1 MKSLNYLLGGPQGG
15 GLETSSQVLSWAF
28 AKSGYGV
35 ISDRE
40 YYSNI
45 VGRHSYIHAKADSEE
60 LPKDLQYPVKLLGAM
75 DAESVFTHF
84 TDLDSGAY
92 VIYNSDLNSTRL
104 SQIPSVE
111 PEVGEK
117 ILKILKKLNIEQDLG
132 SLVNYLKNN
141 GVNVVGL
148 SYRDLLSELQKKTN
162 IVAAQASR
170 YISTIIIGASAA
182 LVGIDPEAVKY
193 GLTRRFKSGPVLEHN
208 LTFSEIVS
216 EIVSSNFGSPL
227 KLDPPRGNF
236 GRLMI
241 VSGNDIVAMGKVVGG
256 LRMQTYYP
264 ITPAADESF
273 TLEEHERLGEA
284 GIGSLTVFQLEDELA
299 AVNAAIGASLTGTR
313 VAAATS
319 GPGFDL
325 MVEGLGWAGM
335 NEAPVVITYYQRGGP
350 STGQPTRGG
359 QSDLLSSVFASH
371 GEYPRMVLASGD
383 HEEAF
388 WDAID
393 ALNYAE
399 VYQIPVIHLVDKFLA
414 NTIRSVAFPDL
425 SKAYINRGKIVQE
438 PGKDYKRFS
447 FESPVS
453 PRAFLGKTLVWY
465 TGDEHNEEGHISEEP
480 ENRIKI
486 MNKRM
491 EKLELIE
498 QEVPEERRVSIYGD
512 ESPDVVLYGWGF
524 VKGAALGAIKML
536 KEEGV
541 KAMYVHIRAFIP
553 FPKNTVKNIYSKY
566 KDVMID
572 VEHNYL
578 GQAAVLASAFANVE
592 IKKHI
597 LKYTGRPIYS
607 NELKNAVMRI
617 LKGSEKEVL
626 EYGA

>member
-1 MKSLNYLLGGPQGG
+1 MNSLSYLLGGPQGG

-45 VGRHSYIHAKADSEE
+45 VGRHSYIHAKVDGEE
-60 LPKDLQYPVKLLGAM
+60 LPKDLEYPVKLLGSM

-84 TDLDSGAY
+84 TDLDRGAY
-92 VIYNSDLNSTRL
+92 VVYNSDLNSTRL

-111 PEVGEK
+111 PEVGIK
-117 ILKILKKLNIEQDLG
+117 ILEVLKKLNVEQDLG
-132 SLVNYLKNN
+132 SLVKYLKEN
-141 GVNVVGL
+141 GVNIVAL
-148 SYRDLLSELQKKTN
+148 SYRDLLSELQKRTS

-182 LVGIDPEAVKY
+182 LAGIDPEAVKY

-208 LTFSEIVS
+208 LAFSELVTNL
-216 EIVSSNFGSPL
+216 VLSSFGSPL
-227 KLDPPRGNF
+227 KLDPPKADF
-236 GRLMI
+236 GKLMI

-273 TLEEHERLGEA
+273 TLEEHERLGDSGA
-284 GIGSLTVFQLEDELA
+284 GSLTVFQLEDELG
-299 AVNAAIGASLTGTR
+299 AVNAAIGAALTGVR

-388 WDAID
+388 WDAVD
-393 ALNYAE
+393 ALNFAE
-399 VYQIPVIHLVDKFLA
+399 IYQIPVIHLVDKFLA
-414 NTIRSVAFPDL
+414 NTIRSVTLPDL
-425 SKAYINRGKIVQE
+425 SKASINRGKIVDQ

-453 PRAFLGKTLVWY
+453 PRAFLGKALLWY
-465 TGDEHNEEGHISEEP
+465 TGDEHNEEGHIVEES
-480 ENRIKI
+480 ENRVKI
-486 MNKRM
+486 MDKRM
-491 EKLELIE
+491 KKLELIE
-498 QEVPEERRVSIYGD
+498 QEVPEERRVSVFGE

-524 VKGAALGAIKML
+524 VKGAAFGAIKML

-541 KAMYVHIRAFIP
+541 KAMYVHVRTFVP
-553 FPKNTVKNIYSKY
+553 YPKKTIQDLYSKY
-566 KDVMID
+566 RDVMIG

-578 GQAAVLASAFANVE
+578 AQASILASTFANVE

-607 NELKNAVMRI
+607 NELKEAVMRV
-617 LKGSEKEVL
+617 LKGSDKVVL

>member
-45 VGRHSYIHAKADSEE
+45 VGRHSYIHARVDGEE
-60 LPKDLQYPVKLLGAM
+60 LPKDLQYPVKLVGAM

-84 TDLDSGAY
+84 QDLDQGSY
-92 VIYNSDLNSTRL
+92 LIYNSDLSSVRL

-111 PEVGEK
+111 PEVAEV
-117 ILKILKKLNIEQDLG
+117 ILRRLNSLGVDQSLG
-132 SLVNYLKNN
+132 SLIAYLKDH
-141 GVNVVGL
+141 GVTSVGL
-148 SYRDLLSELQKKTN
+148 SFRDLLSELQKRAQV
-162 IVAAQASR
+162 VAAQASR
-170 YISTIIIGASAA
+170 YISTIIIGATAA
-182 LVGIDPEAVKY
+182 LVGIDPEAVKF
-193 GLTRRFKSGPVLEHN
+193 GLQRRFRSGPVLEHN
-208 LTFSEIVS
+208 TLFSELVS
-216 EIVSSNFGSPL
+216 DRVKSSFGSPL
-227 KLDPPRGNF
+227 RLDPPSASF
-236 GRLMI
+236 GRMMI
-241 VSGNDIVAMGKVVGG
+241 VSGNDIVAIGKIVGG

-273 TLEEHERLGEA
+273 TLEEHERLGDT
-284 GIGSLTVFQLEDELA
+284 GVGSLALFQTEDELA
-299 AVNAAIGASLTGTR
+299 AVNAAIGAALTGAR

-335 NEAPVVITYYQRGGP
+335 NETPVVITYYQRGGP

-359 QSDLLSSVFASH
+359 QSDLLSTVFASH
-371 GEYPRMVLASGD
+371 GEYPRVVLASGD

-393 ALNYAE
+393 ALNYSE
-399 VYQIPVIHLVDKFLA
+399 MFQTPVIHLVDKFLA
-414 NTIRSVAFPDL
+414 NTIRSVQLPDL
-425 SKAYINRGKIVQE
+425 SKVKIERGSIVSE
-438 PGKDYKRFS
+438 PEKGYKRFS
-447 FESPVS
+447 MESPVS
-453 PRAFLGKTLVWY
+453 PRAFLGTAIMWY

-480 ENRIKI
+480 ENRRRI
-486 MNKRM
+486 MEKRM
-491 EKLELIE
+491 GKLEVIE
-498 QEVPEERRVSIYGD
+498 RTIPEERRVNVFGD

-536 KEEGV
+536 RERGV
-541 KAMYVHIRAFIP
+541 KAMYVHVRSFVP
-553 FPKNTVKNIYSKY
+553 YPRETVKSLYAKYS
-566 KDVMID
+566 DVIID
-572 VEHNYL
+572 VEHNIT
-578 GQAAVLASAFANVE
+578 GQAAVLASTYANVE
-592 IKKHI
+592 IRNYI

-607 NELKNAVMRI
+607 TELVDAVLRVM
-617 LKGSEKEVL
+617 KGERRVVL